1 MKKSALRNRISFKQA
16 KATVLVAVALGLL
29 FSGIQIAL
37 DIRHSRMSMND
48 KVEQVIHLVEES
60 AVQAAY
66 NIDKDLAQRVVGG
79 LINHTYILYAEIRLD
94 DNTILA
100 SSDRLVKEGSDSLSF
115 FIQEQ
120 RQSFAIPLTTV
131 YEQHPVGTL
140 IVETDPEAVAI
151 DIIDRAIVIIGTGF
165 LRNLMLAVCL
175 VYVFHILISR
185 PLTQLSTGLN
195 KLREDHTGDQ
205 QLPNLYNHRDDE
217 LGFLVD
223 SFNELWASRNQAEK
237 ALRGSEQF
245 NRDVMNS
252 IGDMLLIF
260 KEDFSIF
267 NANYQA
273 FTSLEYDKKELI
285 GMSFHELFLDQDRES
300 SFLNIKTQLLQK
312 QDVSIEG
319 LMISKRGSQ
328 IPVEVKARHIELGGS
343 NYILAMARDISL
355 RKSHEAKIHHLAYY
369 DSLTGLPNRSLFLD
383 RLHQVLAQS
392 ARHEQHSALLFM
404 DLDRFKNINDSLG
417 HDVGDEL
424 LIEIADRLK
433 EMMREEDTVARLG
446 GDEFVVILPELA
458 SRMEPAAL
466 NARRITTRI
475 LESLA
480 EPIHVGEHTL
490 HISASIGIRLFPDS
504 NLDAKSILKQADT
517 ALYRAKSGGRNT
529 FHFYRPSMQLLADQH
544 LEMEKALHTS
554 LQNNELYLHFQPQV
568 DHNFQIIGAEAL
580 LRWQHPEQGFIPPDQ
595 FIPLAEETGLI
606 LPIGK
611 WVMYNACTQLAKWQ
625 ESKLCPENF
634 RLAVNI
640 SARQFEHN
648 SFIEQLTNVV
658 QSTGIDPNQLE
669 LELTESVLISN
680 LDNTIAKMEVIRSMG
695 IALSIDDFGT
705 GYSSLKYL
713 KRMPIDQLKIDKSFV
728 VDLLTDS
735 NDRAITK
742 TVIAMAT
749 HLQMGTIA
757 EGVENAEVME
767 QLLQLG
773 CKQFQGY
780 YFSRPV
786 PAENYTELL
795 KVQKLPLGN
804 E

>member
-1 MKKSALRNRISFKQA
+1 MRKSALRNRISFKQA

-37 DIRHSRMSMND
+37 DVRHSRISMNE

-79 LINHTYILYAEIRLD
+79 LINHTYVLYAEIRLD

-100 SSDRLVKEGSDSLSF
+100 SSDRLIQAGSDSLSF

-151 DIIDRAIVIIGTGF
+151 DILDRAMVIIGTGF
-165 LRNLMLAVCL
+165 LRNLLLAICL
-175 VYVFHILISR
+175 LYVFHVLISR

-195 KLREDHTGDQ
+195 KLKEDHSGTK
-205 QLPNLYNHRDDE
+205 QLPNLYNHQDDE
-217 LGFLVD
+217 LGFLVS
-223 SFNELWASRNQAEK
+223 SFNELWASRNQAEQ

-252 IGDMLLIF
+252 ISDMLLIF
-260 KEDFSIF
+260 KENFSIY
-267 NANYQA
+267 NANSQA
-273 FTSLEYDKKELI
+273 FTTLNYDKKDLI
-285 GMSFHELFLDQDRES
+285 GMSFHDLFLDQDQAN
-300 SFLNIKTQLLQK
+300 SFLSIKKQLLQK

-319 LMISKRGSQ
+319 VIVTKQGDQ
-328 IPVEVKARHIELGGS
+328 IPVEVKARHIELGGD
-343 NYILAMARDISL
+343 NYILALARDISL
-355 RKSHEAKIHHLAYY
+355 RKEQEAKIHHLAYY
-369 DSLTGLPNRSLFLD
+369 DALTGLPNRSLFLD
-383 RLHQVLAQS
+383 RLNQVLAKS
-392 ARHEQHSALLFM
+392 IRHDQQSALLFM
-404 DLDRFKNINDSLG
+404 DLDRFKTINDSLG
-417 HDVGDEL
+417 HDIGDEL
-424 LIEIADRLK
+424 LIEISDRLK
-433 EMMREEDTVARLG
+433 EMMRDEDTVARLG

-458 SRMEPAAL
+458 TRTEPAAL
-466 NARRITTRI
+466 NARRITNRI

-490 HISASIGIRLFPDS
+490 HISASIGIRLFPDA

-517 ALYRAKSGGRNT
+517 ALYRAKAGGRNT

-554 LQNNELYLHFQPQV
+554 LQNNELYLHYQPQV
-568 DHNFQIIGAEAL
+568 NQNFQIVGAEAL
-580 LRWQHPEQGFIPPDQ
+580 LRWQHPKQGFIPPDQ

-611 WVMYNACTQLAKWQ
+611 WVMYQTCAQLAQWQ
-625 ESKLCPENF
+625 KDSLCPENF
-634 RLAVNI
+634 RLAINI
-640 SARQFEHN
+640 SAKQFEHA
-648 SFIEQLTNVV
+648 SFIDQLTDIV
-658 QSTGIDPNQLE
+658 QSTGVNPNLLE

-680 LDNTIAKMEVIRSMG
+680 LDNTIAKMELIRDMG

-713 KRMPIDQLKIDKSFV
+713 KRMPINQLKIDKSFI

-735 NDRAITK
+735 NDRAITE
-742 TVIAMAT
+742 TIIAMAS
-749 HLQMGTIA
+749 HLQMEIIA
-757 EGVENAEVME
+757 EGVEDADVME
-767 QLLQLG
+767 QLLALG
-773 CKQFQGY
+773 CNQFQGY

-786 PAENYTELL
+786 AADNYTELL

-804 E
+804 